1 MNKTNKLSLLKNKHN
16 NFMNDFI
23 INVFKISF
31 LIIFILTQVSCGSFQ
46 PVSSYSDG
54 IYSSDNVIVIR
65 KSDLDNDSNSYS
77 RYFDQVARQ
86 YDWDDRRSDIVL
98 SDIDSINSNSIDN
111 YKTNPQWGGGQKT
124 TQIFMFNNNLGAFQN
139 FYNPF
144 GVGFN
149 SPFWSLNSPYFNG
162 WGWGNPMRRWNRL
175 GFWGWNHWGWNYGW
189 NGNFGFYNPWFT
201 GGNPYWG
208 FSPYNYF
215 NSPYV
220 GNYGV
225 RSSSQF
231 DRVRGWAYSSTYR
244 GKNNGPANSNFRAR
258 SGEAQSNNVRSTSN
272 SSIPDLVSAGR
283 RLAQNNNSE
292 QRSVNSNSDAQ
303 RRRIETII
311 RQYQSRGY
319 NVELMPTRGNSN
331 VYRLRISENYGYQ
344 ARDYQGVNNSIFDNN
359 SSSQNNNSSG
369 KTNRRYNSSGNSS
382 GNYSSSSGGNSY
394 SSPSRGSYN
403 ASRGSSYG
411 SSSISRSSGRSSTS
425 RSSGR
430 KQ

>member
-1 MNKTNKLSLLKNKHN
+1 MNNTNKLSLLKNKHN

-23 INVFKISF
+23 INVFKISL
-31 LIIFILTQVSCGSFQ
+31 LIIFVLTQVSCGSFQ
-46 PVSSYSDG
+46 PVSSYSSDG
-54 IYSSDNVIVIR
+54 IYSSDNVIIIR

-86 YDWDDRRSDIVL
+86 YDWDDRRSDVVL

-124 TQIFMFNNNLGAFQN
+124 TQIFMFNNSPWGFQN
-139 FYNPF
+139 FNTP
-144 GVGFN
+144 FN
-149 SPFWSLNSPYFNG
+149 SGFYSPLWNG
-162 WGWGNPMRRWNRL
+162 WGWSNPMRWNRL
-175 GFWGWNHWGWNYGW
+175 GFMGWNNWAWHYGW
-189 NGNFGFYNPWFT
+189 NANFGFYDPWLF
-201 GGNPYWG
+201 GNPHWG
-208 FSPYNYF
+208 FGFSAFNYF

-225 RSSSQF
+225 RSSSQLS
-231 DRVRGWAYSSTYR
+231 RIRGWAYSSTYR
-244 GKNNGPANSNFRAR
+244 GKNTGPVNSNFRAR

-272 SSIPDLVSAGR
+272 SSMPDLVSEGR

-292 QRSVNSNSDAQ
+292 QRRVNSNSDAQ
-303 RRRIETII
+303 RRRIESII

-319 NVELMPTRGNSN
+319 NVELIPTGRNSDF
-331 VYRLRISENYGYQ
+331 YKLRVSENYGYQ
-344 ARDYQGVNNSIFDNN
+344 GRSSQSSGNSVFNRSSSQYN
-359 SSSQNNNSSG
+359 SSNKTYQNNNSSS
-369 KTNRRYNSSGNSS
+369 NYSRNYSNSSGS
-382 GNYSSSSGGNSY
+382 NSY

-411 SSSISRSSGRSSTS
+411 SSSINRSSGRSSGS

>member
-31 LIIFILTQVSCGSFQ
+31 LIMFILTQVSCGSFQ

-54 IYSSDNVIVIR
+54 IYSSDNVIIIR

-86 YDWDDRRSDIVL
+86 YDWDDRRSDVVL

-124 TQIFMFNNNLGAFQN
+124 TQIFMFNNGPWGFQN
-139 FYNPF
+139 FNTPF
-144 GVGFN
+144 YSGFY
-149 SPFWSLNSPYFNG
+149 SPFWNG
-162 WGWGNPMRRWNRL
+162 WGWSNPMRWNRL
-175 GFWGWNHWGWNYGW
+175 GFWGWNRWAWNYGW
-189 NGNFGFYNPWFT
+189 NANFGFYDPWMF
-201 GGNPYWG
+201 GNPSWG
-208 FSPYNYF
+208 FSAFNYH
-215 NSPYV
+215 PYV

-231 DRVRGWAYSSTYR
+231 NRIRGWAYSSTYR
-244 GKNNGPANSNFRAR
+244 GKNTGPVNSNFRAR

-272 SSIPDLVSAGR
+272 GSTPDLVSEGR

-292 QRSVNSNSDAQ
+292 QRRVNSNSDAQ
-303 RRRIETII
+303 RRRIESII

-319 NVELMPTRGNSN
+319 NVELIPTGSNSDF
-331 VYRLRISENYGYQ
+331 YKLRVSENYGYQ
-344 ARDYQGVNNSIFDNN
+344 GRSSQNNSNSIFSR
-359 SSSQNNNSSG
+359 SSSLNNSSG
-369 KTNRRYNSSGNSS
+369 KTNQNYNPSSNNSR
-382 GNYSSSSGGNSY
+382 NYSNSSSGSSY

-411 SSSISRSSGRSSTS
+411 SSSINRSSGRSSS
-425 RSSGR
+425 GRSSGR

>member
-31 LIIFILTQVSCGSFQ
+31 LGIFILTEVSCGSFQ

-77 RYFDQVARQ
+77 SYFDQVARQ
-86 YDWDDRRSDIVL
+86 YDWDDRRSDVVL

-124 TQIFMFNNNLGAFQN
+124 TQIFMFNNGPWGFQN
-139 FYNPF
+139 FNNPF
-144 GVGFN
+144 YSGFY
-149 SPFWSLNSPYFNG
+149 SPFWNG
-162 WGWGNPMRRWNRL
+162 WGWGNPMRWNRL
-175 GFWGWNHWGWNYGW
+175 GFMGWNRWAWNYGW
-189 NGNFGFYNPWFT
+189 NGNFGFYDPWLF
-201 GGNPYWG
+201 GNPHWG

-215 NSPYV
+215 HSPYAS
-220 GNYGV
+220 NYGV
-225 RSSSQF
+225 RRSSQF
-231 DRVRGWAYSSTYR
+231 DRTRGWAYSSTYR
-244 GKNNGPANSNFRAR
+244 GKNTGLANNNFRAR
-258 SGEAQSNNVRSTSN
+258 SGESQSDNVRPSPN
-272 SSIPDLVSAGR
+272 SSIPNLVSEGR
-283 RLAQNNNSE
+283 RLEQNNNPE
-292 QRSVNSNSDAQ
+292 QRSINSNSDAQ
-303 RRRIETII
+303 RRRIESII

-319 NVELMPTRGNSN
+319 NVELIPTGRNSDF
-331 VYRLRISENYGYQ
+331 YKLRVSENYGYQ
-344 ARDYQGVNNSIFDNN
+344 GRNTQSSGNSIFDRSSSQYN
-359 SSSQNNNSSG
+359 SSSKTYQNNNSSS
-369 KTNRRYNSSGNSS
+369 NYSRNYSNSSGSS
-382 GNYSSSSGGNSY
+382 SY

-411 SSSISRSSGRSSTS
+411 SSSINRSSGRSSGS